1 MIQFPVTENGNS
13 SHDITIGGQVYTFS
27 YKYNTRNQRVYLTIS
42 LDDEILISGVR
53 LVALG
58 LPIQPYPLADWPPIQ
73 LYVAMLNNGIE
84 PTLGNLG
91 INKDFSLIGIGWD
104 DV

>member
-13 SHDITIGGQVYTFS
+13 THDVPLGGQVYTFS
-27 YKYNTRNQRVYLTIS
+27 YKYNTRNQRVYLSLS
-42 LDDEILISGVR
+42 LDGVVLISGVR

-58 LPIQPYPLADWPPIQ
+58 LPIQQYTLADFPPIQ
-73 LYVAMLNNGIE
+73 MFVGMLGNGIE
-84 PTLGNLG
+84 PTLGNIG